1 MMVSQIDP
9 TPTGRIPVVTRGAD
23 TVDLC
28 PFLTREAG
36 AGWCGFP
43 GGKDFS

>member
-1 MMVSQIDP
+1 MASQIDP
-9 TPTGRIPVVTRGAD
+9 TRTGRIPVVTRGAD